1 MSKVVII
8 KCDNYDLDMVKSA
21 INRGIDLLG
30 GIDLFVHNNDKVL
43 LKPNLLA
50 AETADKSVTT
60 HPVVFE
66 AIASI

>member
-30 GIDLFVHNNDKVL
+30 GIDLFVHRK
-43 LKPNLLA
+43 
-50 AETADKSVTT
+50 EES
-60 HPVVFE
+60 
-66 AIASI
+66 